1 MKTPRPSLIRTG
13 LNDYVTY
20 VCLVF
25 PAICCIV
32 ILANF
37 VFTTAGTMLLLFVL
51 LLISFVT
58 LLVAGIRFITIWKIF
73 HGNQEVMG
81 TISRIDFY
89 RDRGRVEFEYIYQ
102 GIAYTSGLSIMKNR
116 RTAGY
121 QPGDEVFVLVD
132 RNNPRKA
139 LIKDLYQ

>member
-1 MKTPRPSLIRTG
+1 MKTPRPSFIRTG

-25 PAICCIV
+25 PAICCVV

-37 VFTTAGTMLLLFVL
+37 VFTSAGTMLLLFVL
-51 LLISFVT
+51 VLTSLITT
-58 LLVAGIRFITIWKIF
+58 LIAGIRFISILKIF
-73 HGNQEVMG
+73 HDNQEVMG
-81 TISRIDFY
+81 VISRIDFY
-89 RDRGRVEFEYIYQ
+89 RDRGRVEFVYIYQ
-102 GIAYTSGLSIMKNR
+102 GAKFTSGLSIMKNR